1 MPELMIMVKG
11 MVAGTRSV
19 CTTLV
24 LLVGVIYVFALIFRQ
39 LTAGEE
45 IGNQYFS
52 SVPKAMLSLFLRGV
66 IPDMSAFIE
75 DVGSNHWLLALLI
88 VAFVL
93 LATLMVLNMLIGVLV
108 EVVGG
113 VASLEKEQQSAT
125 LVKSSLVKILD
136 LGDDDV
142 DTRRIT
148 KEEFEDLLM
157 HKEAAQVVQAVGVD
171 VLGLAELSD
180 FIFQGD
186 LGISFAEFYKLLLQ
200 LRGTNSATVRDIVD
214 MRKYFSQELYAF
226 EGSLIERFQHLV
238 GKRRGLSDQPMSSA
252 TVSSTRMS

>member
-75 DVGSNHWLLALLI
+75 DVGSNHLAFGFLI

-108 EVVGG
+108 EVV
-113 VASLEKEQQSAT
+113 
-125 LVKSSLVKILD
+125 
-136 LGDDDV
+136 
-142 DTRRIT
+142 
-148 KEEFEDLLM
+148 
-157 HKEAAQVVQAVGVD
+157 D

-186 LGISFAEFYKLLLQ
+186 LGISFAQFYKLLLQ

-226 EGSLIERFQHLV
+226 EEGLFNRFKHLV
-238 GKRRGLSDQPMSSA
+238 GKRRGILAEPMSSA